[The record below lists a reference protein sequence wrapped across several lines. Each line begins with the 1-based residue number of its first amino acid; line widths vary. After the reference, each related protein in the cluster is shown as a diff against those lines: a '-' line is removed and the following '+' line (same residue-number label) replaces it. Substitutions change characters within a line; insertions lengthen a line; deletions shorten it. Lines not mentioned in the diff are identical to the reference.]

1 MYLNL
6 NTNSDLRYVESSN
19 GGVVF
24 SAIKAW
30 NGKCNLNMH
39 YFQTEKCRKS

>member
-1 MYLNL
+1 MYL
-6 NTNSDLRYVESSN
+6 NSDLRYVESSN
-19 GGVVF
+19 DGGVVF
-24 SAIKAW
+24 NAIKAW

>member
-1 MYLNL
+1 MYL
-6 NTNSDLRYVESSN
+6 NSDLRYVESSN
-19 GGVVF
+19 DGGVVLVF
-24 SAIKAW
+24 NAIKAW

>member
-19 GGVVF
+19 DGGGVF
-24 SAIKAW
+24 NAIKP
-30 NGKCNLNMH
+30 GI
-39 YFQTEKCRKS
+39 ESVI